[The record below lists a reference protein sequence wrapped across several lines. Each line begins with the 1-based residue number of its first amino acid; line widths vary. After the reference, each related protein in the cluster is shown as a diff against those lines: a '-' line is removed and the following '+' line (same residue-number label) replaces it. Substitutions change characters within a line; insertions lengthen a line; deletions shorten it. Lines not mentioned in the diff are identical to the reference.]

1 MSEDEIRAYHL
12 IITDLEA
19 PRIAK
24 EGSIKEGSWYPI
36 KNVEY
41 FITYEELEDFLRRRN
56 FKNPNNIITSLI
68 NKGFLVQLPRS
79 DSKSDYPLL
88 RSLHMDVLVRSS
100 QITTMHG
107 NPPYLL
113 SYKFAITKFKV
124 PVKEDRAI
132 IPGRNNPLWNKL
144 YDAIQSFFN
153 NNRKLV
159 DIYVN
164 TLKEYL
170 LRRDTGLD
178 DFQSYVLCRMLSSDK
193 NVYAIV
199 APTGSGKTE
208 IYLFYLLAVIMRW
221 RLLEGDNSKKVLL
234 VYPRKALTIDQA
246 CRIIE
251 LLSIANNILEDKYK
265 YKITFGIRDGD
276 TPRDVKRGEAF
287 RGVACPYCKEQL
299 IYDSADSVACKGK
312 GCARKFNFVKTVR
325 KTVAHADIIATNPWA
340 LETRLLDSAI
350 EDVGAKTLRD
360 AALVVFDEAHEY
372 TGVSGGILASLIDVS
387 REINEQKDVKL
398 IFSSAT
404 IPNPDDFIA
413 KLSGDNNYG
422 ILDFESAVTQRR
434 LQIKGERLVIL
445 AHFMMNPQYSWNT
458 YCQLWSVFMAFL
470 SYAYK
475 LRKVQQPQ
483 SILFI
488 NNIRELRRVKS
499 GYIENLRIGEPKD
512 HLADSLDPLDPYCY
526 WHYLPTNLVSQIRN
540 WALGGGLVDELKDLL
555 LEIHSEVPRETRER
569 AAARLRSGEGA
580 VVLSTSSLELGVDY
594 DGVGFVLN
602 AGLDNPISLVQ
613 RIGRGGRNDRT
624 IRCVLGIIL
633 ARALP
638 TEMLKTYDENFM
650 KAIATM
656 SISGYKLFVTKDNP
670 QIVKRRIL
678 IESIAKLAVEGK
690 DTYESGGSKGPIR
703 NLETLRSFIQDIIG
717 KISEDHD

>member
-1 MSEDEIRAYHL
+1 MSENEIRAYHL

-19 PRIAK
+19 PRIA
-24 EGSIKEGSWYPI
+24 EERSIKEGSWYPI
-36 KNVEY
+36 KDVEY
-41 FITYEELEDFLRRRN
+41 FITYEELRDFLRRRN
-56 FKNPNNIITSLI
+56 FKNPDVIITSLI

-100 QITTMHG
+100 QITTMYG

-124 PVKEDRAI
+124 PVKEDRTI
-132 IPGRNNPLWNKL
+132 IPGGNDSLWKEL
-144 YDAIQSFFN
+144 YNTIQFFFN
-153 NNRKLV
+153 NNHKLV
-159 DIYVN
+159 DIYVDA
-164 TLKEYL
+164 LKEYL
-170 LRRDTGLD
+170 SQRGTGLD
-178 DFQSYVLCRMLSSDK
+178 SFQSHVLRKMLSSDK

-208 IYLFYLLAVIMRW
+208 IYLFYSLAVIMRW

-234 VYPRKALTIDQA
+234 VYPRKALTVDQA
-246 CRIIE
+246 YRIIE
-251 LLSIANNILEDKYK
+251 LLSIVNDILKDKYK
-265 YKITFGIRDGD
+265 YEIKITFGIRDGD
-276 TPRDVKRGEAF
+276 TPRNVNRREAF
-287 RGVACPYCKEQL
+287 RGVTCPYCRGEL
-299 IYDSADSVACKGK
+299 IYDSEDVIACKKCGK
-312 GCARKFNFVKTVR
+312 EFNFIKTVR
-325 KTVAHADIIATNPWA
+325 RTTVNADLIATNPWA

-350 EDVGAKTLRD
+350 EDVGARTLRD

-372 TGVSGGILASLIDVS
+372 TGVSGGILASLIDVL
-387 REINEQKDVKL
+387 REINKQKDVKL
-398 IFSSAT
+398 VFSSAT
-404 IPNPDDFIA
+404 IPNPGDFIE
-413 KLSGDNNYG
+413 KLSGDNNYE
-422 ILDFESAVTQRR
+422 ILDFGNVQRR

-499 GYIENLRIGEPKD
+499 GYIESLRVGEPKD
-512 HLADSLDPLDPYCY
+512 HLADNLDPLDPYCY
-526 WHYLPTNLVSQIRN
+526 WHYLPTNLVGQIRN
-540 WALGGGLVDELKDLL
+540 QASGGLVDVLKEFL
-555 LEIHSEVPRETRER
+555 LEIHSEVPRETREK
-569 AAARLRSGEGA
+569 AVARLRSGEGA

-602 AGLDNPISLVQ
+602 AGLDNPISFVQ
-613 RIGRGGRNDRT
+613 RIGRGGRGDRT
-624 IRCVLGIIL
+624 ARCVLGIIL

-638 TEMLKTYDENFM
+638 TEILKTYDENFM

-670 QIVKRRIL
+670 QIIKRRIL

-690 DTYESGGSKGPIR
+690 DTYESGASKGPIK
-703 NLETLRSFIQDIIG
+703 NLETLQSFIQDIVG
-717 KISEDHD
+717 KISESHERI